1 MLRRA
6 VVLFCAFLLALPLAA
21 QDQPPPPADN
31 PPPAEQPPSFVI
43 RKGRV
48 ERGDM
53 VTVFYHVGHNRGQLL
68 LPFLQKFVTP
78 GVGTIEVSEP
88 LHLMSITDRKDNIAL
103 VESVLAS
110 LDVPDDQ
117 VLIEASIIEK
127 TIDSDFQIGTEF
139 SFVRDSNFLKD
150 YVQFFDPNDF
160 LSSVSA
166 RPPLDTRFQGS
177 TFHFRASGSGGTMDL
192 RLRALL
198 QRGQARILS
207 KPTILVK
214 TGSDARIV
222 RGQKVPIPTVAFVNN
237 QFNVNVTYQ
246 DVNIELTVSPHIIGQ
261 EYVELDILPKVGAVI
276 GQEDIQG
283 VLVPIISNRE
293 AKTDVVVR
301 GDGEPVY
308 IGGLVR
314 EEEIMEVRGIP
325 ILMDAP
331 LLKYLFSKEE
341 KALKKT
347 EIVFILKPYIVRQT
361 GAYNPRLIEPGK

>member
-1 MLRRA
+1 MPSRG
-6 VVLFCAFLLALPLAA
+6 VLLLCLLLAAALAA
-21 QDQPPPPADN
+21 QDQPPPPAGN
-31 PPPAEQPPSFVI
+31 PPPTEPSYIV

-68 LPFLQKFVTP
+68 QPFLMKFVTP

-88 LHLMSITDRKDNIAL
+88 LHLMAITDKKDNIAL
-103 VESVLAS
+103 VESVLAA
-110 LDVPDDQ
+110 LDVPDQQ

-127 TIDSDFQIGTEF
+127 TIDSDFQIGTES
-139 SFVRDSNFLKD
+139 SFTRTTNLLKD

-160 LSSVSA
+160 LSSLTA
-166 RPPLDTRFQGS
+166 RPPLDNRFQGS
-177 TFHFRASGSGGTMDL
+177 TFHFRTTGSGGTLDL
-192 RLRALL
+192 RLRTLL

-207 KPTILVK
+207 KPKILVK
-214 TGSDARIV
+214 NGHDARIV
-222 RGQKVPIPTVAFVNN
+222 SGQKVPIPTVAFVNN

-246 DVNIELTVSPHIIGQ
+246 DVNIELSVTPHIIGR
-261 EYVELDILPKVGAVI
+261 EYVELDILPKVAAVI
-276 GQEDIQG
+276 RQEPIQG
-283 VLVPIISNRE
+283 VLVPVISTRE
-293 AKTDVVVR
+293 AKTAVVVR

-314 EEEIMEVRGIP
+314 EEEIMEVRGLP

-331 LLKYLFSKEE
+331 LLKYLFSKEQ

-347 EIVFILKPYIVRQT
+347 EIVFILKPYIVGQT
-361 GAYNPRLIEPGK
+361 GVYNPRLIEPEK